1 LAEWIG
7 RTIDGRYAVE
17 AVLGQGGMGVVL
29 HAHHKFTGA
38 QVAVK
43 MLHKELHLDPQLES
57 RFLAEARASNQIGH
71 PAIVQVLDAGRTPEG
86 ELYLVMEL
94 LGGQSMRDALKRR
107 MPPVEIRRIAREL
120 LDALAAAHAR
130 GFVHRDLKPENV
142 FLAAPNASVKLLD
155 FGIAKGVKS
164 ATIGPPMT
172 QAGVLLGTLAYMAP
186 EQLQDAST
194 VGPRADLWAV
204 GVMIYEMLAGRL
216 PYPATTI
223 EEMFVMLARNEP
235 DPISK
240 WIPTVAPAIEQFFAR
255 ALARDPNA
263 RFGSAIEM
271 AAAVAQLPLD
281 PMASAPVTPSR
292 PRPAFDG
299 ATAATGYAP
308 ATMATGFAQT
318 PRPQTPPVGQPLTGP
333 HPYVQRDQ
341 TGPHSRAPGHGRN
354 VMIVLGVAVVVA
366 IAIVV
371 LIATQKH
378 APQQQARAVIGDAAV
393 VTPPPPEPVVDAA
406 AIVDAALAKTVPKHP
421 HDAGVLVLPHD
432 AGVLPR
438 DGGVLHDGGVA
449 PLDPYANDC
458 AAKCSFLGTCGLR
471 SQNCLAECAKTNGY
485 NGCVANA
492 GGDCDKFAACFLA
505 PGCGPVG
512 RGAASCSDT
521 LDCQLRCSANDKTCA
536 CRCAGAAAE
545 KNLAEW
551 LAYNTCITACA
562 GDKGCATRQCTGAY
576 NRCKA
581 R

>member
-1 LAEWIG
+1 LAEWVG
-7 RTIDGRYAVE
+7 RTLDGRYAVE
-17 AVLGQGGMGVVL
+17 SILGQGGMGVVL
-29 HAHHKFTGA
+29 RAQHKFTGA
-38 QVAVK
+38 KVAVK
-43 MLHKELHLDPQLES
+43 MLHRELHLDPQLET

-94 LGGQSMRDALKRR
+94 LTGQPMRDALKRR
-107 MPPVEIRRIAREL
+107 LPPIEVRRIAREL

-164 ATIGPPMT
+164 ATMTPMT

-194 VGPRADLWAV
+194 VDPRADLWAV

-223 EEMFVMLARNEP
+223 EDMFVMLARDQP

-255 ALARDPNA
+255 ALARDPAA

-271 AAAVAQLPLD
+271 AAALAQLPLD
-281 PMASAPVTPSR
+281 PLAPAPQTPSYGQ
-292 PRPAFDG
+292 PGLGG
-299 ATAATGYAP
+299 ATL
-308 ATMATGFAQT
+308 ATGFAQT
-318 PRPQTPPVGQPLTGP
+318 PRPQIPNTPMTPPHGQPVQTGP
-333 HPYVQRDQ
+333 HPYVQRDP
-341 TGPHSRAPGHGRN
+341 TGPHPRAPGRGRN
-354 VMIVLGVAVVVA
+354 VAIVGAVAAVVA
-366 IAIVV
+366 IALAV
-371 LIATQKH
+371 LIATQDKH
-378 APQQQARAVIGDAAV
+378 PQQVAQVATRDAAVAAPPVAAPIDAAV
-393 VTPPPPEPVVDAA
+393 VVVDAEVA
-406 AIVDAALAKTVPKHP
+406 RTVGKHRDAGVATP
-421 HDAGVLVLPHD
+421 HDAATG
-432 AGVLPR
+432 
-438 DGGVLHDGGVA
+438 

-458 AAKCSFLGTCGLR
+458 AAKCSFLGSCGLR
-471 SQNCLAECAKTNGY
+471 SQNCLAECAKTSGY
-485 NGCVANA
+485 NGCVEAA
-492 GGDCDKFAACFLA
+492 AGDCDKFAACFLA
-505 PGCGPVG
+505 RGCGPVG

-521 LDCQLRCSANDKTCA
+521 LDCQLHCTANDKMCA
-536 CRCAGAAAE
+536 CRCAAAAAPA
-545 KNLAEW
+545 NLGEW
-551 LAYNTCITACA
+551 LAYNTCITGCA
-562 GDKGCATRQCTGAY
+562 GDKDCASRQCTAAY

>member
-1 LAEWIG
+1 MAEWVG
-7 RTIDGRYAVE
+7 RTLDGRYAVE
-17 AVLGQGGMGVVL
+17 AILGQGGMGVVL
-29 HAHHKFTGA
+29 RAHHKFTGA

-43 MLHKELHLDPQLES
+43 MLHRELHLDPQLET

-94 LGGQSMRDALKRR
+94 LVGQSMREALRRR
-107 MPPVEIRRIAREL
+107 MPPVEVRRIAREL
-120 LDALAAAHAR
+120 LDALAAAHSR
-130 GFVHRDLKPENV
+130 GFVHRDLKPENA

-164 ATIGPPMT
+164 ATMAPMT

-194 VGPRADLWAV
+194 VDPRADLWAV

-223 EEMFVMLARNEP
+223 EDMFVMLARNEP

-240 WIPTVAPAIEQFFAR
+240 WIPTVLPAIEQFFAR

-263 RFGSAIEM
+263 RFGSAVEM

-281 PMASAPVTPSR
+281 PL
-292 PRPAFDG
+292 
-299 ATAATGYAP
+299 AP
-308 ATMATGFAQT
+308 APQTPPYAMGGVTMATGFAQT
-318 PRPQTPPVGQPLTGP
+318 PRPQIPQTPLPPAGQVPTGPQPYVQREPTGP
-333 HPYVQRDQ
+333 HPRV
-341 TGPHSRAPGHGRN
+341 PGHGRS
-354 VMIVLGVAVVVA
+354 VAIVAGVAVLVA
-366 IAIVV
+366 AALAV
-371 LIATQKH
+371 LIVTQKH
-378 APQQQARAVIGDAAV
+378 HPQVAQAPVADAAV
-393 VTPPPPEPVVDAA
+393 ARPVVTPIAAPIDAAIAVDAE
-406 AIVDAALAKTVPKHP
+406 VVKTVKHSATP
-421 HDAGVLVLPHD
+421 RDAGVVTHD
-432 AGVLPR
+432 S
-438 DGGVLHDGGVA
+438 GVA

-471 SQNCLAECAKTNGY
+471 SQNCLAECEKTKGY
-485 NGCVANA
+485 GGCVASAN
-492 GGDCDKFAACFLA
+492 GDCDKFAACFLA
-505 PGCGPVG
+505 TGCGPVG

-521 LDCQLRCSANDKTCA
+521 LDCQLHCTANDKMCA
-536 CRCAGAAAE
+536 CRCAAAAAPA
-545 KNLAEW
+545 NLSEW
-551 LAYNTCITACA
+551 LAYNTCITGCG
-562 GDKGCATRQCTGAY
+562 GDKTCASRQCTSAY

>member
-1 LAEWIG
+1 MAEWVG
-7 RTIDGRYAVE
+7 RTLDGRYAVE
-17 AVLGQGGMGVVL
+17 AILGQGGMGVVL
-29 HAHHKFTGA
+29 RAHHKFTGA

-43 MLHKELHLDPQLES
+43 MLHRELHLDPQLET

-94 LGGQSMRDALKRR
+94 LAGQPMREALKRR
-107 MPPVEIRRIAREL
+107 MPPIEVRRIAREL

-164 ATIGPPMT
+164 ATMAPMT

-186 EQLQDAST
+186 EQLQDASA
-194 VGPRADLWAV
+194 VDPRADLWAI

-223 EEMFVMLARNEP
+223 EDMFVMLARNEP

-263 RFGSAIEM
+263 RFGSAAEM

-281 PMASAPVTPSR
+281 PIAAAPMTPSQG
-292 PRPAFDG
+292 RPAFDG
-299 ATAATGYAP
+299 GTVATGFG
-308 ATMATGFAQT
+308 TIATGFAQT
-318 PRPQTPPVGQPLTGP
+318 PRPQIPNTPMTPPHGQPLQTGP
-333 HPYVQRDQ
+333 HPYVQRDP
-341 TGPHSRAPGHGRN
+341 TGQHAKVPGRGRN
-354 VMIVLGVAVVVA
+354 VAIVGAVAAVVA
-366 IAIVV
+366 IALAV
-371 LIATQKH
+371 LIATQKKH
-378 APQQQARAVIGDAAV
+378 PQQVAQVVSADAAV
-393 VTPPPPEPVVDAA
+393 APPPVAVPIDAA
-406 AIVDAALAKTVPKHP
+406 AIVVDAEIAKTVAKH
-421 HDAGVLVLPHD
+421 HDAGVSLHD
-432 AGVLPR
+432 AGA
-438 DGGVLHDGGVA
+438 G

-458 AAKCSFLGTCGLR
+458 AAKCSFLGSCGLR

-485 NGCVANA
+485 NGCVASA

-505 PGCGPVG
+505 PSCGPVG
-512 RGAASCSDT
+512 RGTASCSET
-521 LDCQLRCSANDKTCA
+521 LDCQLHCSANDKTCA
-536 CRCAGAAAE
+536 CRCAAAAAAG
-545 KNLAEW
+545 NLGEW
-551 LAYNTCITACA
+551 LAYNTCISGCA
-562 GDKGCATRQCTGAY
+562 GDKDCASRQCTGAY

>member
-1 LAEWIG
+1 LAEWVG
-7 RTIDGRYAVE
+7 RTLDGRYAVE
-17 AVLGQGGMGVVL
+17 SILGQGGMGVVL
-29 HAHHKFTGA
+29 RAHHKFTGA

-43 MLHKELHLDPQLES
+43 MLHRELHLDPQLET

-94 LGGQSMRDALKRR
+94 LVGQSMREALRRR
-107 MPPVEIRRIAREL
+107 MPPVEVRRIAREL
-120 LDALAAAHAR
+120 LDALAAAHSR

-142 FLAAPNASVKLLD
+142 FFAAPNASVKLLD

-164 ATIGPPMT
+164 ATMAPLT

-194 VGPRADLWAV
+194 VDPRADLWAV

-223 EEMFVMLARNEP
+223 EDMFVMLARNEP

-240 WIPTVAPAIEQFFAR
+240 WIPTVLPAIEQFFAR

-281 PMASAPVTPSR
+281 PL
-292 PRPAFDG
+292 
-299 ATAATGYAP
+299 AP
-308 ATMATGFAQT
+308 APQTPPHGGVAGVTMATGFAQT
-318 PRPQTPPVGQPLTGP
+318 PRPQIPQTPMTPPYGQPLQTGP
-333 HPYVQRDQ
+333 HPYVQRDP
-341 TGPHSRAPGHGRN
+341 TGPHPRVPGRGRN
-354 VMIVLGVAVVVA
+354 VAIVGGVAAVVA
-366 IAIVV
+366 IALAV

-378 APQQQARAVIGDAAV
+378 PPQVAQVVTSDAAV
-393 VTPPPPEPVVDAA
+393 AQAPAALPIDAAPVVVDAE
-406 AIVDAALAKTVPKHP
+406 ILKTVPKHP
-421 HDAGVLVLPHD
+421 RDAGVVIRD
-432 AGVLPR
+432 AAPIR
-438 DGGVLHDGGVA
+438 DGGAA

-458 AAKCSFLGTCGLR
+458 AQKCSFLGTCGLR

-485 NGCVANA
+485 GGCIASAN
-492 GGDCDKFAACFLA
+492 GDCDKFAACFLA

-512 RGAASCSDT
+512 RGTASCSDT
-521 LDCQLRCSANDKTCA
+521 LDCQLHCTANDKMCA
-536 CRCAGAAAE
+536 CRCAASAAPA
-545 KNLAEW
+545 NLGEW
-551 LAYNTCITACA
+551 LAYNTCITGCS
-562 GDKGCATRQCTGAY
+562 GDKDCAARQCTGAY